1 MPCRSCEGAST
12 EAVVHHSAIRK
23 VYHTRDTVPCLV
35 TVPCGRQCRGMPW
48 GAPGRGIEM
57 FSFFHLFR
65 FSGFFHFWFSWCTQV
80 RGIEMFS
87 VGSYKIG
94 CILLAGLFFYDI
106 FWVFGPCCLR
116 CPPARLRRLTRL
128 AADTTEALASLSGA

>member
-1 MPCRSCEGAST
+1 
-12 EAVVHHSAIRK
+12 
-23 VYHTRDTVPCLV
+23 
-35 TVPCGRQCRGMPW
+35 MPW

-128 AADTTEALASLSGA
+128 AADTTEARARTRGPPVFRGHSLCLCPFHSIRLRLHRFGSSA